1 MLRDRQ
7 STISMPSEGD
17 IMSFS
22 VIVFFVACIAA
33 YKLGSFNARRPGVAW
48 ACCQET
54 TQWLWKWMSK

>member
-1 MLRDRQ
+1 
-7 STISMPSEGD
+7 MPSEGD